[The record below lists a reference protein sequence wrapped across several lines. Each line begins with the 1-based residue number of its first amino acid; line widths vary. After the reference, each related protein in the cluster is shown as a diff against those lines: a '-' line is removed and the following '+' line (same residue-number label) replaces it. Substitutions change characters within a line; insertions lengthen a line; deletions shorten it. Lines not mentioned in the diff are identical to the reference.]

1 MRRRRRNGV
10 LKKEQVFTGRRVYE
24 YIELVG
30 CDLTRENYIAF
41 PYDKAVHDGAVTEIK
56 DNIW

>member
-1 MRRRRRNGV
+1 M